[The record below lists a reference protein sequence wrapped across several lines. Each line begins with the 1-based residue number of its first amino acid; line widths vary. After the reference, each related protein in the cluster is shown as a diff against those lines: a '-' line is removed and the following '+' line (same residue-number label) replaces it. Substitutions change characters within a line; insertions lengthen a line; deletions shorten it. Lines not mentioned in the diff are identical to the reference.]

1 MAWVKRHTLK
11 FLDPLYSGADTMGH
25 GGARAPHF
33 SEWLGTG
40 GHRERTLTGRKLQV
54 EPADRPGD
62 MCHDNTVIQ

>member
-1 MAWVKRHTLK
+1 MTERIDTPCGVGTCDQWRRHH
-11 FLDPLYSGADTMGH
+11 GAR
-25 GGARAPHF
+25 GARAPHF

-62 MCHDNTVIQ
+62 MCHDNPVIQ